1 MTYTQQLMRAEIDA
15 AACCAPRSSLCVPFA
30 DALCSSLPVRCAES
44 EDSVDAAV
52 KCAGKEVAG
61 RMIRVDYAPV
71 RERKSFGGEG
81 GAGGRGGR
89 GGRGG
94 GSGGFGGDRG
104 GRGGGRGGASGG
116 FTPNKS
122 KATMG
127 GFSGKKVSFD

>member
-1 MTYTQQLMRAEIDA
+1 ML
-15 AACCAPRSSLCVPFA
+15 SLCAVLCCVPI
-30 DALCSSLPVRCAES
+30 AES
-44 EDSVDAAV
+44 EDSVEAAV

-71 RERKSFGGEG
+71 RERKSFGGDG
-81 GAGGRGGR
+81 GGRGGR

-94 GSGGFGGDRG
+94 GRGGFGGDRG

-116 FTPNKS
+116 FTPNKA